1 MASRASKRSKK
12 KPAKKPLSKR
22 ALRALFLKRSEANK
36 RGWQTRRAKQ
46 APEKIA
52 KVVKAKQAKIRAIR
66 EKEVAASFP
75 AGNLNSRIYDD
86 EERRADKARIRELE
100 AEKAALVKQI
110 TDRIDTSHFRDI
122 LPPEYLNEDSFTIAV
137 SRCRIRHTAESE
149 EIQDIFKEAYEDGG
163 ETRVFHIAHKLLKQF
178 QDDHGDYDWDW
189 WTDDDPLTFQE
200 LISLYFSP

>member
-1 MASRASKRSKK
+1 LASKRSKK

-52 KVVKAKQAKIRAIR
+52 KVHKAQRAKVRAI
-66 EKEVAASFP
+66 EKKEAAAALP
-75 AGNLNSRIYDD
+75 VNSRIYDD
-86 EERRADKARIRELE
+86 QERRADKARIEELE
-100 AEKAALVKQI
+100 REKAALVKQI

-122 LPPEYLNEDSFTIAV
+122 LPPEYLNEDSFTVAV
-137 SRCRIRHTAESE
+137 SRCRLRHTAESE
-149 EIQDIFKEAYEDGG
+149 EIQEVFQQAYEDGG
-163 ETRVFHIAHKLLKQF
+163 EQRVFNIAHKLLKQF
-178 QDDHGDYDWDW
+178 QEDHEDYNWDW

>member
-1 MASRASKRSKK
+1 MASKRRKK

-22 ALRALFLKRSEANK
+22 ALRALFIRRSEANK

-52 KVVKAKQAKIRAIR
+52 KVHKAEQAKVRAIR
-66 EKEVAASFP
+66 KKEAAADLPVESP
-75 AGNLNSRIYDD
+75 NSRIYDD

-100 AEKAALVKQI
+100 KEKAALVKQI
-110 TDRIDTSHFRDI
+110 TDRIDTSQFRDI
-122 LPPEYLNEDSFTIAV
+122 LPPEYLNEKTMTIAV

-149 EIQDIFKEAYEDGG
+149 EIQEVFQQAYEDGG
-163 ETRVFHIAHKLLKQF
+163 ESRVFNVAHKLLKTF
-178 QDDHGDYDWDW
+178 QDDHEDYDWDW